1 MSAAQKVEQVL
12 LAHTFWACV
21 FEGHHDDTVTVEEHA
36 AHVAEQIVA
45 ALGEPT
51 VPETLPEGLVVS
63 EDGSL
68 LNWRGVNYVRQ
79 EPMTSHLEYA
89 IRTKRGHYYRYADTW
104 TLADILADQ
113 KVTGEEGDVLVSR
126 TVLTGEWQ
134 EADQ

>member
-1 MSAAQKVEQVL
+1 MSTPEQQ
-12 LAHTFWACV
+12 
-21 FEGHHDDTVTVEEHA
+21 
-36 AHVAEQIVA
+36 VA
-45 ALGEPT
+45 
-51 VPETLPEGLVVS
+51 ETLPEGLVVS

-79 EPMTSHLEYA
+79 EHMASRVEYA
-89 IRTKRGHYYRYADTW
+89 IRTKRGHHYRYADTW

-113 KVTGEEGDVLVSR
+113 KITGEEGDVLVAR